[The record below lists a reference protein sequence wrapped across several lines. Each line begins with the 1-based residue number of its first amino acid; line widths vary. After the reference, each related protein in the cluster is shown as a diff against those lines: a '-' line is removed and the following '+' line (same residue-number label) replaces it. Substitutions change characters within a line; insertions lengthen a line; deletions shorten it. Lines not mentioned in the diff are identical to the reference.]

1 MTNYARHEK
10 NHNNIVFIYFLPLFE
25 PVNNEDACRLQT
37 IGECCL
43 SYPYQLVINNSG
55 LSTFKCPILLS
66 AALSDYTVHRH
77 SISAPT
83 SENTDVQKLLPPGEI
98 QINGQAVGCEGEQ
111 VQEI

>member
-1 MTNYARHEK
+1 MTNYARREK
-10 NHNNIVFIYFLPLFE
+10 IHNNIVFIYFLPVFK

-43 SYPYQLVINNSG
+43 SYPYQLLINNSG
-55 LSTFKCPILLS
+55 LSTFKCSILLS
-66 AALSDYTVHRH
+66 AALSDYTVLRH

-98 QINGQAVGCEGEQ
+98 QINGQAGGCEGEQ

>member
-10 NHNNIVFIYFLPLFE
+10 NHNIVFIYFLPLFK

-66 AALSDYTVHRH
+66 AALSDYGVHHH

-98 QINGQAVGCEGEQ
+98 QINGQAGGCEGEQ